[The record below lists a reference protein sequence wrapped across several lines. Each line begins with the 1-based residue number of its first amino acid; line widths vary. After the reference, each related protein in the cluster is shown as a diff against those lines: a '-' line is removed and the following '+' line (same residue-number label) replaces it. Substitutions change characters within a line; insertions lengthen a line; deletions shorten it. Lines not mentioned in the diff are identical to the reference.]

1 MILNRNNIIAEKND
15 GQFIPVTAEDTEEYY
30 GEVTAVIL
38 CEGDAIGSV
47 ILLSRDPKYKMGT
60 LEQKLALTAAGFLG
74 RQMES

>member
-1 MILNRNNIIAEKND
+1 MLAEKDD
-15 GQFIPVTAEDTEEYY
+15 GQFIPVTDEDAEEYS

-47 ILLSRDPKYKMGT
+47 LLLSKDPKYRMGT